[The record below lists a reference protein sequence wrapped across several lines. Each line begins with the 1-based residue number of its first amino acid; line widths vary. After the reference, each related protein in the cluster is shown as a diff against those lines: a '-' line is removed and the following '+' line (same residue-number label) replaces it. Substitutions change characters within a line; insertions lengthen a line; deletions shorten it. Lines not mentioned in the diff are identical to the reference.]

1 MWRFANLMDALLSEI
16 MVAPTIPWAVLVLR
30 LAGALLLCGLI
41 GLERESRDRPA
52 GLRTHMMVGLASAVY
67 CIVLLE
73 MIAAFGE
80 GEGQLRLD
88 PVRLIEAVTSGV
100 AFLAAGMIVFA
111 KGEVRGL
118 TTGTSL
124 WLAAAVGLA
133 VGLGLWP
140 VAVLATILALVVV
153 GLLKRAERAARRGE
167 SARPASAG
175 SGGDDR
181 VE

>member
-1 MWRFANLMDALLSEI
+1 MDALLSEI

-111 KGEVRGL
+111 KGEVRHSDHNTIVL
-118 TTGTSL
+118 HEWHEVLMNRENQSRTMRN
-124 WLAAAVGLA
+124 
-133 VGLGLWP
+133 
-140 VAVLATILALVVV
+140 VAFI
-153 GLLKRAERAARRGE
+153 
-167 SARPASAG
+167 
-175 SGGDDR
+175 D
-181 VE
+181 